1 MGFSL
6 HCIHELVQFGELSG
20 YIYIYIYRYRY
31 IDVYRDIY
39 VEMCGCQRGSLRLL
53 NTLSMQQFVTRHF
66 VDRTVGETT
75 FYCDT
80 DMTCI

>member
-1 MGFSL
+1 M
-6 HCIHELVQFGELSG
+6 
-20 YIYIYIYRYRY
+20 
-31 IDVYRDIY
+31 
-39 VEMCGCQRGSLRLL
+39 EMCGCQRGSLRLL

-66 VDRTVGETT
+66 VDRTVDETT